1 MVLDYL
7 SGAGDNDAIPLNNLA
22 GKACMLIMLSTMCRM
37 GDAFQLDTKEMARTE
52 EYISFRLS
60 HPTKTFT
67 DNNCDFGAMGLQT
80 LVLRKFHDPKLCP
93 MQAVVDYIRRT
104 EGVRGSI
111 SKLFLVVGPHVKAA
125 SSQSVTRWTKQIL
138 INAGLGQFTV
148 HSSRSA
154 SASCALLLGLPI
166 DSIINQAGWK
176 SQSTFV
182 KNYMKRPM
190 QGLSDKHKF
199 SVTWGSERGERLHS
213 LSAIRMR
220 RFLDQNTNSVVNSS
234 NSQRRSATTSISG
247 TSASPCASACI
258 QTQTD
263 SLPTSSPVRNITPDK
278 DSLVVCQG
286 SAVQTSRKPHLSV
299 KKQPLTKPRDKRVHN
314 QALHVRHKQLAQPSK
329 ENSRK
334 NGNRGRNMSACNE
347 KSPRMTSNGRGP
359 VVKRMMKKSGRSG
372 EGLTSSTSLPAST
385 KVTQNIAASVS
396 VDGNARSG
404 SCSEIT
410 SKTKDRGLLLRLR
423 DGPRCHGIFCG
434 PPCKRVVPRF
444 RPG

>member
-1 MVLDYL
+1 MCHLLRTKQISCAVAKHIAKNAWCLGVMAQLDTSTCQWFDYCRSAKKSVTGFNLNQCLEFLHHGVTVWNLTYYSLRACKEFLFNVSQFITSPLTASDKECIKQFLRGVFNTNPPVRQRPRLVTWNVDMVLDYL

-37 GDAFQLDTKEMARTE
+37 GDAFQLDTREMAQIE

-67 DNNCDFGAMGLQT
+67 DNNCDFGVMGLQT

-93 MQAVVDYIRRT
+93 MQAVLDYIHRT

-199 SVTWGSERGERLHS
+199 SDT
-213 LSAIRMR
+213 
-220 RFLDQNTNSVVNSS
+220 
-234 NSQRRSATTSISG
+234 
-247 TSASPCASACI
+247 
-258 QTQTD
+258 
-263 SLPTSSPVRNITPDK
+263 
-278 DSLVVCQG
+278 
-286 SAVQTSRKPHLSV
+286 
-299 KKQPLTKPRDKRVHN
+299 
-314 QALHVRHKQLAQPSK
+314 
-329 ENSRK
+329 
-334 NGNRGRNMSACNE
+334 
-347 KSPRMTSNGRGP
+347 
-359 VVKRMMKKSGRSG
+359 
-372 EGLTSSTSLPAST
+372 
-385 KVTQNIAASVS
+385 
-396 VDGNARSG
+396 
-404 SCSEIT
+404 
-410 SKTKDRGLLLRLR
+410 
-423 DGPRCHGIFCG
+423 
-434 PPCKRVVPRF
+434 
-444 RPG
+444 